1 MTIKT
6 SGYANAARYKAYTCP
21 MAKLILTGISS
32 LTGLVKGTAEKLKAY
47 NGEHQ
52 NGEKNEKADLK

>member
-1 MTIKT
+1 MI
-6 SGYANAARYKAYTCP
+6 YDTCP